1 MNNYE
6 RIIFWHIS
14 KQMFEWN
21 FTFVSLISQ
30 QAQGLTPTGNQK
42 THWIEFLCL
51 VQTENKTLQIIIFSF
66 SSWTVAFLR
75 SVSVFFCKYFF
86 ADGLGSP
93 VFLTSLYLSI
103 SLSHSFSF
111 SLSFSF
117 SYLFKLPPPPLICL
131 FSLRSASA
139 RQV

>member
-1 MNNYE
+1 MRWITIIE
-6 RIIFWHIS
+6 RIIFFGIYLN
-14 KQMFEWN
+14 KCLNE
-21 FTFVSLISQ
+21 TFGSLILQ

-93 VFLTSLYLSI
+93 VFLTSLYLSPLFL
-103 SLSHSFSF
+103 SLFLF
-111 SLSFSF
+111 LLFVQTLS
-117 SYLFKLPPPPLICL
+117 PPPFICL

>member
-1 MNNYE
+1 MRWITIIE
-6 RIIFWHIS
+6 RIIFFGIYLN
-14 KQMFEWN
+14 KCLNE
-21 FTFVSLISQ
+21 TFGSLILQ

-86 ADGLGSP
+86 ADGLGSHLP
-93 VFLTSLYLSI
+93 LSLYI
-103 SLSHSFSF
+103 SLFFFF
-111 SLSFSF
+111 SLF
-117 SYLFKLPPPPLICL
+117 LFLLFVQTPSPPPSLICL
-131 FSLRSASA
+131 FSLRSTSA